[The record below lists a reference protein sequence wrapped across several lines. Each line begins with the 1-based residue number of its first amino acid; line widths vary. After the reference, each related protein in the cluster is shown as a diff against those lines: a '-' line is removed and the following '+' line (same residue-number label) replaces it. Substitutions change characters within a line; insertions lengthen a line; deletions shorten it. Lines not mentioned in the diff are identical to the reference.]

1 MCEAAVKRLKTERRR
16 TVRGTLFVSGDS
28 VRLVDDDTKALII
41 DQTIEKVSFCAPDRN
56 FERGFSYISR
66 DGTTRRWMCHAF
78 MAVGDT
84 GERLSHAV
92 GCAFGICLEYKQKRD
107 KANVSVQYEPKDSS
121 FTRNGS
127 FRVGTISERLADPQA
142 MRIISP
148 VPRTLGSVSE
158 AENITPMERPRP
170 TELMYQRQAS
180 YRGLGQI
187 SGNTPFK
194 RHSRGHISLRLNEL
208 PSTVERR
215 AAGLLRDSP
224 ILEDI
229 ELPASNLEDNSSK
242 SLDLL
247 SGEDPFTAAEMA
259 AYSGISGSSTPAM
272 RGVNG
277 CDSSSTY
284 STSPPPTL
292 LVPTRL
298 HKLAETPESEM
309 LNPWEHVPDQPVAVQ
324 HTTPFTS
331 QSRVAAFSTPSSLST
346 TFSLPPSSVSTHSKI
361 INHHNSDSLQLHLTN
376 TTNAIQQMSITQ
388 QQSYIT
394 SPAPNHL
401 PVTTPSTASA
411 FTMASSDYSSTPGG
425 YDSSLSSPP
434 SLSDPAAWSIL
445 SASKQQSH
453 QEVATAQHLINN
465 IKGSISLDF
474 PKQSSTS
481 SGYNSPTSSQHS
493 GSLSNTDWPTSFAAV
508 ATAEHNNPS
517 NNFQGGGDTHHNV
530 SNNFHTSILDEMNSN
545 MQNSILEDPFD
556 AEWAA
561 IATRNYNAKE
571 KEEMLPPQQLK
582 VPANSK
588 NPFISES
595 VSIEAFQ
602 LHL

>member
-1 MCEAAVKRLKTERRR
+1 MKRLKSERRR
-16 TVRGTLFVSGDS
+16 TVRGTMFVSGDS
-28 VRLVDDDTKALII
+28 IRLVDDDTKALII

-127 FRVGTISERLADPQA
+127 FRVGTISERLADPQS
-142 MRIISP
+142 MKIIEPPSSRP
-148 VPRTLGSVSE
+148 LSTVSE
-158 AENITPMERPRP
+158 AENTKAVERPRP

-180 YRGLGQI
+180 FRGLGQI
-187 SGNTPFK
+187 SGHTPFK
-194 RHSRGHISLRLNEL
+194 RHSRGLNSLRLNDL
-208 PSTVERR
+208 PSNVERR
-215 AAGLLRDSP
+215 ANGMLRDSP

-229 ELPASNLEDNSSK
+229 ELPSSNLEENSSK

-247 SGEDPFTAAEMA
+247 SSDDPFTAAEMA
-259 AYSGISGSSTPAM
+259 AYSGISGSSTPAL
-272 RGVNG
+272 RGGPN

-309 LNPWEHVPDQPVAVQ
+309 LNPWEHVPDQPVAQNSSSSTTSTPRDSAMIMPAPSFSVS
-324 HTTPFTS
+324 HSNTPF
-331 QSRVAAFSTPSSLST
+331 SSSSSYN
-346 TFSLPPSSVSTHSKI
+346 FGLPPTSITSIPHSS
-361 INHHNSDSLQLHLTN
+361 NSLQLHLTT
-376 TTNAIQQMSITQ
+376 TTNAIQQLSLSQ
-388 QQSYIT
+388 A
-394 SPAPNHL
+394 SPAAAPTSL
-401 PVTTPSTASA
+401 PVYSSTVTSSVVTCTTT
-411 FTMASSDYSSTPGG
+411 SDYSSTPGG

-434 SLSDPAAWSIL
+434 SLSDPAAWSIIPN
-445 SASKQQSH
+445 KQYNH
-453 QEVATAQHLINN
+453 DVTAQHLINN

-474 PKQSSTS
+474 PKQASTS

-493 GSLSNTDWPTSFAAV
+493 GSLSNTDWPASYPAQELTNHTTTSFHANGTTNGMEV
-508 ATAEHNNPS
+508 NS
-517 NNFQGGGDTHHNV
+517 
-530 SNNFHTSILDEMNSN
+530 SNFHSSILDELTSN
-545 MQNSILEDPFD
+545 MQSSILEDPFD

-561 IATRNYNAKE
+561 IATRNYTKDKQETANGSKAST
-571 KEEMLPPQQLK
+571 
-582 VPANSK
+582 NSK
-588 NPFISES
+588 NPFISENS
-595 VSIEAFQ
+595 TLESFQ

>member
-148 VPRTLGSVSE
+148 IPRTLGSVSE

-309 LNPWEHVPDQPVAVQ
+309 LNPWEHVPDQPVAIQ

-331 QSRVAAFSTPSSLST
+331 QSRVAAFSTSSSLST
-346 TFSLPPSSVSTHSKI
+346 TFSLPSSSVSTHSRI
-361 INHHNSDSLQLHLTN
+361 MNHHNSDSLQLHLTN

-394 SPAPNHL
+394 SAAPNHL

-434 SLSDPAAWSIL
+434 SLSDPAAWTIL

-493 GSLSNTDWPTSFAAV
+493 GSLSNTDWPSSFAAV
-508 ATAEHNNPS
+508 ATTEQNNPS
-517 NNFQGGGDTHHNV
+517 NNFQGGGDTNHNV